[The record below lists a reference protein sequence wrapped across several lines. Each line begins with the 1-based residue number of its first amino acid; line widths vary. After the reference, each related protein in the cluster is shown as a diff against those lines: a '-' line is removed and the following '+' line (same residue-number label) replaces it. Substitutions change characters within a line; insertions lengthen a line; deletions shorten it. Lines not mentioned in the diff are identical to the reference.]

1 MRPVSTSRRSAKCSR
16 VPIMN
21 RVAVTPFATITPS
34 SYLASE
40 SGTSPSE

>member
-1 MRPVSTSRRSAKCSR
+1 MRPASTSRRSVKCSL

-34 SYLASE
+34 SYFATE